1 MNKLKIQN
9 FGPITLGFAG
19 DEESDGFMKFRKVT
33 VFIGNQGTGKS
44 SIAKLF
50 STMSWLEKALHQER
64 LKPSYVLGYNR
75 FIKEFCAYQNLKSY
89 FKPNTYIEYHGQE
102 YNFLFNNGKLT
113 LDKNAASGEY
123 QVPKIMYVPAE
134 RNFLSAVDRPEKLKG
149 LPESLATF
157 REELERSQQE
167 LTGNLELPVGNAR
180 FEYDKQNKIARVS
193 GKGYRL
199 RLSEASSG
207 FQSFVPL
214 FLVSQNLASAHEK
227 QQDNWRSQ
235 ISGEQQERLRE
246 EILKIMLNKEL
257 SNEFK
262 ENAYKALSNKF
273 TTSCFLNIVEELEQ
287 NLFPSSQ
294 RTILFKLLEFAN
306 KNAAN
311 GLVLTTHS
319 PYIINYL
326 TLAIKANEVLREI
339 SGDSQVVALRK
350 RLEQVV
356 PAKAAISAEDV
367 VIYELDEAGHIK
379 KLPTYEGLP
388 SDENDLNEALGETNA
403 RFSDLLEIELAADNG

>member
-1 MNKLKIQN
+1 MNKLKVQN
-9 FGPITLGFAG
+9 FGPITSGFAH
-19 DEESDGFMKFRKVT
+19 DDGFMNFRKVT

-44 SIAKLF
+44 SIAKLY
-50 STMSWLEKALHQER
+50 STMSWLEKALFQER
-64 LKPSYVLGYNR
+64 LKPGYVLGYNR
-75 FIKEFCAYQNLKSY
+75 FVKEFCAYQNLKSY
-89 FKPNTYIEYHGQE
+89 FKPNTLIEYKGQE
-102 YNFLFNNGKLT
+102 YDFIFKNGKLDLVKHDT
-113 LDKNAASGEY
+113 GAAY

-134 RNFLSAVDRPEKLKG
+134 RNFLSAVEKPEKLKG
-149 LPESLATF
+149 LPASLATF

-167 LTGNLELPVGNAR
+167 LTGNLDLPVGNAR

-214 FLVSQNLASAHEK
+214 FLVSRNLASSNEK
-227 QQDNWRSQ
+227 ERDNWRNQ

-246 EILKIMLNKEL
+246 EILKIMLSKEL
-257 SNEFK
+257 STEFK
-262 ENAYKALSNKF
+262 DNAYKALSNKF

-294 RTILFKLLEFAN
+294 RTILFKLLEYVN
-306 KNAAN
+306 MNAAN
-311 GLVLTTHS
+311 SLVLTTHS

-326 TLAIKANEVLREI
+326 TLAIKAKEVLGEI
-339 SGDSQVVALRK
+339 QNTTHFLALHD
-350 RLEQVV
+350 RLKQLV
-356 PAKAAISAEDV
+356 PENAAIANKN
-367 VIYELDEAGHIK
+367 VIVYELDELGRIK
-379 KLPTYEGLP
+379 KLPTHGGLP